1 MGLLSS
7 KLGLRALSSSCGPKS
22 KFLLGLK
29 LWGFLAVLGT
39 SPEIPVPASLCT
51 LAMPSGF
58 SAPLPLAHRS
68 TRASLSIPVSP
79 ALSPQRPLGFCS
91 CGSSLPPPVPD
102 VPTLAEKWQQTG
114 TETSLCL
121 WNIHRKNGGICPK
134 PGAAKSKGSVEG
146 NKQGEL
152 ARVLPA
158 SQDYFSS
165 KAPLEG
171 SGPFL
176 LPQVRPVQSQ
186 GLFRALC
193 SQVGAPARP
202 DIVQLL
208 SQHT

>member
-1 MGLLSS
+1 M
-7 KLGLRALSSSCGPKS
+7 
-22 KFLLGLK
+22 
-29 LWGFLAVLGT
+29 LGT

-51 LAMPSGF
+51 LPMPSGPPSPCSQV
-58 SAPLPLAHRS
+58 SACRHHSLSPLPCPSQCPQLC
-68 TRASLSIPVSP
+68 
-79 ALSPQRPLGFCS
+79 PQRPLGFCS

-134 PGAAKSKGSVEG
+134 PGGGKSKVSVEG

-152 ARVLPA
+152 TRVLPA

-176 LPQVRPVQSQ
+176 LPQVRPIQSQ
-186 GLFRALC
+186 GLFRAFC

-208 SQHT
+208 SQHN